1 MNTHSVRRQKNND
14 RYQAILR
21 AAIKVFAS
29 RGFFQSKV
37 ADVAQAAGVA
47 DGTVYLYFKSKD
59 DLLISLF
66 NETMDEVIA
75 KSRAELEKLSDPI
88 ARLRKLAFLHLTWLG
103 RDRQLAV
110 VFQVELRQ
118 STKFMREFSTTRLAE
133 YLGLIRE
140 IIVDGQ
146 ERGAFRK
153 NIHPKVATKVFFGAL
168 DEMVTN
174 WILSRRRYAL
184 ESMVEP
190 VLDILT
196 QGLALGVGGPALAQS
211 RRPAKPV
218 YIQGRAGGP
227 DAKK

>member
-1 MNTHSVRRQKNND
+1 MNTHSVRRQKNNA

-21 AAIKVFAS
+21 AAINVFAS

-59 DLLISLF
+59 DLLISIF

-75 KSRAELEKLSDPI
+75 RSRGELEKIEDPV
-88 ARLRKLAFLHLTWLG
+88 ARLRKLASMHLSWLG

-118 STKFMREFSTTRLAE
+118 STKFMEEFSMTRLAE
-133 YLGLIRE
+133 YFEMIRE
-140 IIVDGQ
+140 VIVDGQ
-146 ERGAFRK
+146 SKGIFRK
-153 NIHPKVATKVFFGAL
+153 EVQPQVATKVFFGAL

-174 WILSRRRYAL
+174 WILSRKRYSL
-184 ESMVEP
+184 ETMVQP
-190 VLDILT
+190 VLDILIR
-196 QGLALGVGGPALAQS
+196 GLA
-211 RRPAKPV
+211 K
-218 YIQGRAGGP
+218 
-227 DAKK
+227 

>member
-1 MNTHSVRRQKNND
+1 MNTHSVRRQKNNA

-21 AAIKVFAS
+21 AAINVFAS

-59 DLLISLF
+59 DLLISIF

-75 KSRAELEKLSDPI
+75 RSRGELEKIEDPV
-88 ARLRKLAFLHLTWLG
+88 ARLRKLASLHLSWLG

-118 STKFMREFSTTRLAE
+118 STKFMEEFSMTRLAE
-133 YLGLIRE
+133 YFEMIRE
-140 IIVDGQ
+140 VIVDGQ
-146 ERGAFRK
+146 SRGIFRK
-153 NIHPKVATKVFFGAL
+153 EVQPQVATKVFFGAL

-174 WILSRRRYAL
+174 WILSRKRYSL
-184 ESMVEP
+184 ETMVQP
-190 VLDILT
+190 VLDILIR
-196 QGLALGVGGPALAQS
+196 GLA
-211 RRPAKPV
+211 K
-218 YIQGRAGGP
+218 
-227 DAKK
+227 